1 MTMMLNKI
9 NLVAK
14 LAAAFIMTVIAFITL
29 SPFVM
34 VQIVLSSLIM
44 FLGFVN
50 NLNMEISTHI
60 YNIQVNLITGLL
72 IGISF

>member
-1 MTMMLNKI
+1 MAMMLNKI

-72 IGISF
+72 NGVSF

>member
-72 IGISF
+72 NGISF

>member
-1 MTMMLNKI
+1 MAMMLNKI

-72 IGISF
+72 NGISF